1 MMNVN
6 DLIWAEKY
14 RPQSIDSC
22 ILPERLMTLF
32 KSIVKD
38 KNVPNMILHGSAGVG
53 KTTVARALCKDV
65 GCDYLFIN
73 GSDENGIDTFR
84 SKIKTYASSSS
95 LLGGKKVVIIDEADY
110 MNQHTL
116 QPSLRAA
123 IEEFAANCTF
133 IFTCNY
139 KERLIQPLHSRC
151 SVVDFTLHKEER
163 VFMAQE
169 FYKNIKNVLTC
180 ENVKFDNKVLI
191 EFVKT
196 YFPDFRRTIVELQ
209 RYARCGEINTGILSN
224 ISTNSIS
231 ECIDFIKNKDFRSLR
246 KWVGTTSINMD
257 TVYTQLYDLLYDIMK
272 PHSIPQAVIIL
283 ADYQYKHAFV
293 GDKELNLVACLV
305 ELMGNCDFV

>member
-14 RPQSIDSC
+14 RPQSIECC

-38 KNVPNMILHGSAGVG
+38 KNIPNMILHGSAGVG

-151 SVVDFTLHKEER
+151 SVIDFTLQNEEK
-163 VFMAQE
+163 VFMAKE
-169 FYKNIKNVLTC
+169 FYRNIKIILTC
-180 ENVKFDNKVLI
+180 EDIKFDNKVLI

-209 RYARCGEINTGILSN
+209 RYARCGEIDTGILKS
-224 ISTNSIS
+224 ISTTSVS
-231 ECIDFIKNKDFRSLR
+231 ECIEFIKDKDFRSLR

-257 TVYTQLYDLLYDIMK
+257 TVFTQLYELLYDIMK
-272 PHSIPQAVIIL
+272 PHSIPQAVVIL
-283 ADYQYKHAFV
+283 AEYQYKHAFV

>member
-1 MMNVN
+1 MNVN

-224 ISTNSIS
+224 ISTNSIIAVS
-231 ECIDFIKNKDFRSLR
+231 EK
-246 KWVGTTSINMD
+246 
-257 TVYTQLYDLLYDIMK
+257 LLYIK
-272 PHSIPQAVIIL
+272 IINSVKNSTINPIAKITKRIL
-283 ADYQYKHAFV
+283 
-293 GDKELNLVACLV
+293 
-305 ELMGNCDFV
+305 